1 MAKREAT
8 KYLFR
13 YNKKYTESGMFSMEI
28 SSRTTMMLRTPPA
41 VSVWFKAKRRERG
54 MTQSELAQKAGVTQ
68 RLVSDFERGKVD
80 IRVDTLCR
88 LFIAMDLCLSGIDE
102 RLACENEEPLEW

>member
-1 MAKREAT
+1 
-8 KYLFR
+8 
-13 YNKKYTESGMFSMEI
+13 
-28 SSRTTMMLRTPPA
+28 
-41 VSVWFKAKRRERG
+41 

-102 RLACENEEPLEW
+102 RLACENEEPLEWQKCRRQHISATLVITNNVPCDSPDKP

>member
-1 MAKREAT
+1 
-8 KYLFR
+8 
-13 YNKKYTESGMFSMEI
+13 
-28 SSRTTMMLRTPPA
+28 
-41 VSVWFKAKRRERG
+41 

-88 LFIAMDLCLSGIDE
+88 LFIALDLCLSGIDE
-102 RLACENEEPLEW
+102 RLACENEDPPEWVKMPTETYLRDAGSVALDYT

>member
-1 MAKREAT
+1 
-8 KYLFR
+8 
-13 YNKKYTESGMFSMEI
+13 MEI
-28 SSRTTMMLRTPPA
+28 SSTTTMMLRTPPA
-41 VSVWFKAKRRERG
+41 VSVWLKAKRRERG

>member
-1 MAKREAT
+1 
-8 KYLFR
+8 
-13 YNKKYTESGMFSMEI
+13 
-28 SSRTTMMLRTPPA
+28 MMLRTPPA
-41 VSVWFKAKRRERG
+41 VSVWLKVKRRERG

-88 LFIAMDLCLSGIDE
+88 LLTRVWRAKTRKRWNGKNADGNISP
-102 RLACENEEPLEW
+102 RRW